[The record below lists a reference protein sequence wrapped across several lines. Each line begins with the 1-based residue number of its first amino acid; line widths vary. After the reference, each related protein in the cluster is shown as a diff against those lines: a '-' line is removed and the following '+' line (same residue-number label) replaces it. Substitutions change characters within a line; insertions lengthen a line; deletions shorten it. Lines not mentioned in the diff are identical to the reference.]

1 MIFISISGAAPRY
14 LITPAEGLA
23 KKLA

>member
-1 MIFISISGAAPRY
+1 MIFISNSGAAPRY